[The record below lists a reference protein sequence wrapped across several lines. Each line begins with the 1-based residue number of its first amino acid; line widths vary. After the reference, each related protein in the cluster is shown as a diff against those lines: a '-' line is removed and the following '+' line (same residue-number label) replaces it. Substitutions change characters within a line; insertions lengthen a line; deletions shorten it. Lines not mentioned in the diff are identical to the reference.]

1 MGTFVFRRLHDMF
14 VFFRT
19 DQEHYDR
26 TGRADQLAINPSYW
40 AEKLRAPAPRDAQ
53 EYCADSFRQHVQE
66 AFDSWK
72 ESNQPDDDE
81 WTTDADR
88 RRFEEQRDAL
98 WAALKEDVMSYAD
111 DGSIRAYDA
120 ARDFDFH
127 FDEVP
132 GFNLEDCWEWD
143 CRVFKFDFLWNCY
156 AIAWA
161 IKQYDK
167 AQAAVPA

>member
-1 MGTFVFRRLHDMF
+1 
-14 VFFRT
+14 
-19 DQEHYDR
+19 
-26 TGRADQLAINPSYW
+26 
-40 AEKLRAPAPRDAQ
+40 
-53 EYCADSFRQHVQE
+53 
-66 AFDSWK
+66 
-72 ESNQPDDDE
+72 
-81 WTTDADR
+81 
-88 RRFEEQRDAL
+88 
-98 WAALKEDVMSYAD
+98 MSYAD